1 MWLAYV
7 QGIITTLHE
16 YVIKRRN
23 RGPGKMAPLL
33 KRLTYKLD
41 VRVDPQRLH
50 LETENKMPAT

>member
-23 RGPGKMAPLL
+23 WGPGKMAPLL

-41 VRVDPQRLH
+41 VRIDP
-50 LETENKMPAT
+50 